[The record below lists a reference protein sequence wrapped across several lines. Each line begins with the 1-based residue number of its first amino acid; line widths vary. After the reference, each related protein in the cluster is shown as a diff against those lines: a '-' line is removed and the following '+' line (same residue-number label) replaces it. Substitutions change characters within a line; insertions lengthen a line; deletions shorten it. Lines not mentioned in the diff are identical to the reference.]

1 VSATVRE
8 IMNPELFNVG
18 PEVPVASTREGILA
32 MGITA
37 AAVLDG
43 NQRPLGVA
51 SLRDLVDA
59 PDGAPTSER
68 MTAPAVVVRDDAR
81 IADAALLIGETGYRH
96 LVVVDE
102 TGRAVGMVSAVDLV
116 RALSGLPAQHP
127 SAFPHLDTKTG
138 LIWTD
143 DTVMDMAH
151 IGAAT
156 DGPGLIVL
164 VHDAPG
170 VPRRVVWAES
180 AANVFT
186 RLTDMLALPQE
197 SPELSRWLEKPA
209 RLRFRVAVALD
220 TAARGR
226 GLAEAVRQKE
236 RDAARS
242 GGRCLQE
249 R

>member
-1 VSATVRE
+1 MSAIVRE

-18 PEVPVASTREGILA
+18 PEVSVASTREGILA

-37 AAVLDG
+37 AAVLDA

-59 PDGAPTSER
+59 RDGAPTSER
-68 MTAPAVVVRDDAR
+68 MTSPAVVVRDDAR

-116 RALSGLPAQHP
+116 RALSGLPARHP
-127 SAFPHLDTKTG
+127 AAFPHLDRRTG
-138 LIWTD
+138 LVWTD
-143 DTVMDMAH
+143 DTVLDMAH
-151 IGAAT
+151 LGAAPE
-156 DGPGLIVL
+156 GPGLIVL

-170 VPRRVVWAES
+170 VPRRVVWVES
-180 AANVFT
+180 AANVLT
-186 RLTDMLALPQE
+186 RLTGMLTLPQD
-197 SPELSRWLEKPA
+197 SPELARWLEDPA
-209 RLRFRVAVALD
+209 RVRFRVAVPFD
-220 TAARGR
+220 TAALGQA
-226 GLAEAVRQKE
+226 LAEAVREKE
-236 RDAARS
+236 RDAALS
-242 GGRCLQE
+242 GRCCSQE

>member
-1 VSATVRE
+1 
-8 IMNPELFNVG
+8 MNPELFNVG
-18 PEVPVASTREGILA
+18 PDVSVASTREGILA

-51 SLRDLVDA
+51 SLRDLVEA

-68 MTAPAVVVRDDAR
+68 MTSPAVVVRDDAR

-116 RALSGLPAQHP
+116 RALAGLPAQHP
-127 SAFPHLDTKTG
+127 AAFPHLDTKTG

-143 DTVMDMAH
+143 DTALDMAH
-151 IGAAT
+151 LGAAT
-156 DGPGLIVL
+156 HGPGLIML

-170 VPRRVVWAES
+170 VPRRVVWAEP

-186 RLTDMLALPQE
+186 RLTGMLTLPQE
-197 SPELSRWLEKPA
+197 SPELARWLADPA
-209 RLRFRVAVALD
+209 GLRFRVAVAFD
-220 TAARGR
+220 TAALGE
-226 GLAEAVRQKE
+226 GLAEAVREKE
-236 RDAARS
+236 RDAALS
-242 GGRCLQE
+242 GGCCGQE